1 MMKKPLTFVLTAAV
15 ALGSAMAVAQGPEK
29 FEGKKIPAFTMKD
42 TAGKPVSDKSLKGKV
57 VLIDFWATWCAPC
70 VAASPMINRLHQ
82 KYAKQGLVVIGA
94 NISDKAGSAEKYKK
108 EHKYGYTFTTGGEDL
123 AKKLGV
129 QGIPAFIF
137 VDRKGNI
144 ADVQVGTTP
153 GLEAQF
159 DATLKR
165 ILAAK

>member
-1 MMKKPLTFVLTAAV
+1 MMKKPLTFVLTAAI
-15 ALGSAMAVAQGPEK
+15 ALGSAMAFGQNPEK
-29 FEGKKIPAFTMKD
+29 YKGKKVPAFTMKD
-42 TAGKPVSDKSLKGKV
+42 TAGKTVSDKSLKGKV

-82 KYAKQGLVVIGA
+82 KYAKQGVVVIGA
-94 NISDKAGSAEKYKK
+94 NISDRAGAAAKYKK
-108 EHKYGYTFTTGGEDL
+108 EHKYGYTFTTGGEGL
-123 AKKLGV
+123 ARTLGV

-144 ADVQVGTTP
+144 AEVQVGTNAS
-153 GLEAQF
+153 LEAQF

-165 ILAAK
+165 LAASK